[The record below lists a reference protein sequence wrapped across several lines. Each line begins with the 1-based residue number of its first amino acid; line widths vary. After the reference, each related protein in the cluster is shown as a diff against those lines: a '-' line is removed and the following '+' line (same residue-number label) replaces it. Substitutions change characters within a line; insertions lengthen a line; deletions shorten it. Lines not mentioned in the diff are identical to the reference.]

1 MRISLVLWV
10 VLLSAVNAMYSQ
22 SMGVSYQNVFD
33 VNRVYDKASGKHINA
48 DKVQRI
54 IRDNPNIVFE
64 QVIDKYGNIE
74 SRLLDTLK
82 LSRKGN
88 RDISKRVQKGEPFPP
103 FVMKSLSNRIL
114 DSEKLKGGIILI
126 QFQLMF
132 REPFLKI
139 KTIEEFEELVSE
151 FRKTMDLEAII
162 LTDSS
167 KSEILENI
175 DTSKY
180 ISEFVPDGRNF
191 NEKYLVVSFP
201 SIVLIDTYGNLVSYY
216 DPDEIDKLKLDIGKL
231 N

>member
-64 QVIDKYGNIE
+64 KVIDKYGNIE

>member
-1 MRISLVLWV
+1 MGISLVLWV

-151 FRKTMDLEAII
+151 FRKTMNLEAII

-201 SIVLIDTYGNLVSYY
+201 SIVLIDTNGNLVSYY

>member
-114 DSEKLKGGIILI
+114 DSEKLKGGIILL

-151 FRKTMDLEAII
+151 FRKTMNLEAII

-201 SIVLIDTYGNLVSYY
+201 SIVLIDTNGNLVSYY